1 MTIKVRKKKENKN
14 NSTDISLLVANDVSC
29 EYQNFDKNKII
40 ESLIKEVGI
49 DEDIANNIANNVE
62 NKILKSDTKEISVSL
77 VRELVDN
84 ELFLSGFNA
93 KLKKHKTIGIPTFN
107 LEELIFSKTN
117 ENSNLSSNN
126 PEAINM
132 AISENVMKQYALS
145 NVFSEDIANAHLKGR
160 IHLHDLGCITRNY
173 CSSHSIDFI
182 KKYGLELENLTTQSA
197 PAKHASTLTGHINTF
212 LSSIQTYYAG
222 ALGLANV
229 NIAYAPYLV
238 GMSYNEILQEAQYLI
253 YSCAQNA
260 FSRGGQ
266 SLKGDENIYV
276 YNKYTK
282 KIETPTIEE
291 FYNTFSLENDKNKY
305 SAISLNTKTG
315 KSELNDIYYAIK
327 HKRKNKLVNVRCAN
341 GVNCNVTEDH
351 SLFSLDKNM
360 QIKEAKPSENNKHFI
375 GYDNIDSENLINNI
389 DLLQYKTLD
398 IIEIKDCESQDEYVY
413 DISVKNNENFLMCCG
428 LFAHNTLF
436 IDFNIHTGIP
446 EYMKNLPAIGKGG
459 EYTGKTYSEYEKEA
473 QLFAKALM
481 EVWQKGDKN
490 GQIFAFPKCLD
501 KETFLT
507 FYDKNENIFFTDT
520 IQNIYI
526 NFKSGHDIY
535 LPHPNGATKIVN
547 FEYSGKEI
555 GLEFILDN
563 NIKIKCK
570 NDHKFYIINNEDIL
584 LVKEAK
590 DINKTENL
598 VFVLKN
604 TFYSNITNF
613 TNLNKNINNIGIS
626 SEDFKNKLS
635 KLKIQNIVTTEVDT
649 YAIEVDSDDH
659 TFITADGVLTK
670 NCDFHINNETF
681 DKKEQYDLLK
691 FACQISSENGVPYFI
706 FDRDAITLSACCRL
720 RTTLNMADEYDK
732 MMIERPES
740 MRYCGF
746 QNITINLPQAAYRAG
761 KGNIKGVIDDIY
773 ESMDICIKA
782 HFQKKEFISK
792 LMQRKGLPLWQM
804 GKKSPDGLP
813 YIDLER
819 ASYIIGMVG
828 LNECVQFLCGE
839 QLHESDNAFKL
850 GLQIIS
856 SMFLKIN
863 EYSKKYNLK
872 FVLEE
877 SPAES
882 ATRRMAKID
891 LKQYPESKEYIK
903 GDLDSDEF
911 YYTNSIHFAAGID
924 MPIIERIQKQ
934 SKFHSLIAAGAI
946 IHAFIGEENPS
957 PESILNLVNKTWKN
971 TNCAQLTVSPEFTI
985 CNSCHKMTRGIKNKC
1000 EHCGA
1005 ENVAGIDKCISCK

>member
-107 LEELIFSKTN
+107 LDELIFSKTN

-266 SLKGDENIYV
+266 
-276 YNKYTK
+276 
-282 KIETPTIEE
+282 
-291 FYNTFSLENDKNKY
+291 
-305 SAISLNTKTG
+305 
-315 KSELNDIYYAIK
+315 
-327 HKRKNKLVNVRCAN
+327 
-341 GVNCNVTEDH
+341 
-351 SLFSLDKNM
+351 
-360 QIKEAKPSENNKHFI
+360 
-375 GYDNIDSENLINNI
+375 
-389 DLLQYKTLD
+389 
-398 IIEIKDCESQDEYVY
+398 
-413 DISVKNNENFLMCCG
+413 
-428 LFAHNTLF
+428 TLF

-490 GQIFAFPKCLD
+490 GQIFAFPKM
-501 KETFLT
+501 
-507 FYDKNENIFFTDT
+507 
-520 IQNIYI
+520 
-526 NFKSGHDIY
+526 
-535 LPHPNGATKIVN
+535 
-547 FEYSGKEI
+547 
-555 GLEFILDN
+555 
-563 NIKIKCK
+563 
-570 NDHKFYIINNEDIL
+570 
-584 LVKEAK
+584 
-590 DINKTENL
+590 
-598 VFVLKN
+598 
-604 TFYSNITNF
+604 
-613 TNLNKNINNIGIS
+613 
-626 SEDFKNKLS
+626 
-635 KLKIQNIVTTEVDT
+635 
-649 YAIEVDSDDH
+649 
-659 TFITADGVLTK
+659 
-670 NCDFHINNETF
+670 DFHINNETF

-706 FDRDAITLSACCRL
+706 FDRDAITLSACCFTGEQTILYKENENDIFKCDSFRDIYNNVILEYKKDVNNTKKIFIEHNGEIIPCKVICLENYKNPLYKIKTINNMEICVTENHLNPTSFGDIKSKDLDLEYKLKCIYNPGLNNYKLFEDYDIINNETFIKIRSIDKIELKTPINVYCLEIEDGYEPYFTLPNGIITHNCRL

-819 ASYIIGMVG
+819 ASYIMGMVG

-891 LKQYPESKEYIK
+891 LKKYPESKEYIK